1 MDTTTDTSDS
11 PVFGTMIGLLT
22 GRGVDS
28 QALQNLQKKTTAS
41 ARHSLWDGP
50 DADDGDAL
58 ADTDQAAASRPR
70 GALRH

>member
-1 MDTTTDTSDS
+1 MDTTTDTGES

-41 ARHSLWDGP
+41 ARHSFWEGP
-50 DADDGDAL
+50 EADDGDAL
-58 ADTDQAAASRPR
+58 EDVLAPR
-70 GALRH
+70 GGLRH